1 MKNIVDRK
9 SILIGVIV
17 FVWLYQPL
25 FAQNETDE
33 GALLEV
39 EDGVSFSRNS
49 LFLLNLRFRM
59 QNRFGFTTK
68 AGNTIDVEQFEA
80 RVRRLRL
87 RFDGYVLNP
96 KFSYYIQLS
105 FSKADQDLEQ
115 GDIPQTIRDAMFY
128 YHATENLYFGFGQSK
143 LPGNRQRVISSGNL
157 QFTDRS
163 IANAIFTLDRD
174 FGFFAYYSL
183 PISDGPI
190 FNLKGSLTTG
200 DGRNASAV
208 NEGLAYTGRVEVLP
222 FGDFLNSGDF
232 SEGDLEFESTPKLS
246 LALTMSTN
254 QKASR
259 TGGQLGSELYEF
271 RDLHGLIADMMFKYQ
286 GWMLSSE
293 YMQRHVDN
301 PFTQNAEGDI
311 RYIITGWGWNTQL
324 SCMISPKAEL
334 AFRYTS
340 VNPDDVLNAYER
352 RIEESTLG
360 STYYL
365 NGHRIK
371 VQGNLTYRWYDTNA
385 ELSHQNNR
393 WAAMFQIEFG
403 I

>member
-1 MKNIVDRK
+1 MLQRK
-9 SILIGVIV
+9 S
-17 FVWLYQPL
+17 FVLWIFAFLCLYQPL
-25 FAQNETDE
+25 TAQTETDE

-39 EDGVSFSRNS
+39 ENGVSFSQNS

-68 AGNTIDVEQFEA
+68 AGNTIDVNQFEA

-105 FSKADQDLEQ
+105 FSKADQDLEL
-115 GDIPQTIRDAMFY
+115 GTVPQTIRDAMFY
-128 YHATENLYFGFGQSK
+128 YHISQNFYVGLGQSK

-163 IANAIFTLDRD
+163 LANAIYTLDRD
-174 FGFFAYYSL
+174 FGFFAYYTL
-183 PISDGPI
+183 PFSDGPV
-190 FNLKGSLTTG
+190 FNIKGAITTG
-200 DGRNASAV
+200 DGRNASPV

-222 FGDFLNSGDF
+222 FGEFINSGDY
-232 SEGDLEFESTPKLS
+232 SEGDLEFETTPKLS
-246 LALTMSTN
+246 LGLSMSVN
-254 QKASR
+254 KKASR
-259 TGGQLGSELYEF
+259 TGGQLGRELYGF
-271 RDLHGLIADMMFKYQ
+271 RDIHALIADMMFKYQ

-293 YMQRHVDN
+293 YLQRNVNN

-324 SCMISPKAEL
+324 SRMISPKAEL
-334 AFRYTS
+334 AFRYTA
-340 VNPDDVLNAYER
+340 VNPNDKMEGYER
-352 RIEESTLG
+352 HIEESTLG

-365 NGHRIK
+365 NRHRIK
-371 VQGNLTYRWYDTNA
+371 IQGNITYRWYDTNT
-385 ELSHQNNR
+385 ELSHENNR
-393 WAAMFQIEFG
+393 WGAMFQIEFG